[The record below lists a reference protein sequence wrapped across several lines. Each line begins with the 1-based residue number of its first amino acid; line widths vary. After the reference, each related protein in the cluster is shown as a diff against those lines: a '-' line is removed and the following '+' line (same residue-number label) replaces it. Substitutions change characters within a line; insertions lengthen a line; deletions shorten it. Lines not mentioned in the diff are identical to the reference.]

1 MERVGN
7 DGAGRAKHRDDQRG
21 EVELTLLGG
30 PHDAGEHLLGV
41 GAVAGTITATD
52 FAGDHRGSDGLFGA
66 PVGGVDRRVPQEG
79 ERGREFAVQMG
90 GEAVCGVQRRSF
102 VDQPTE
108 LGEQSAPSGC
118 QAVVAQ
124 TPGIAAV
131 AQVEAGLQDALHL
144 GGPPAARI
152 ILLEVLAAS
161 D

>member
-7 DGAGRAKHRDDQRG
+7 DGAGTAKHRDDQRG
-21 EVELTLLGG
+21 EVELTLVGG

-52 FAGDHRGSDGLFGA
+52 FAGDHGGSDGLFGA

-79 ERGREFAVQMG
+79 ERGGEFAVQMG
-90 GEAVCGVQRRSF
+90 GEAVGGVQRRRF

-108 LGEQSAPSGC
+108 LGEQSTASGC

-124 TPGIAAV
+124 KPGVAAV
-131 AQVEAGLQDALHL
+131 AQLESGLQDGVGRTLM
-144 GGPPAARI
+144 PA
-152 ILLEVLAAS
+152 
-161 D
+161 